1 MLNGYKIFNLSTT
14 FSIVKV
20 ATDMKIYK
28 NFQFKLFI
36 LQTLIIVSILSL
48 FATISLNSMVSYTES
63 ELESRLNSDR
73 ENLEEKINLNLYN
86 IENSMSFLLNS
97 NELKNFDI
105 NKFDIIVQNIISN
118 TPIIT
123 QIYIMDKNGMQ
134 IYKSS
139 YLDSL
144 GNRAD
149 RDYFQKAING
159 EKFFSDV
166 IISRSTNESIA
177 VYAAPIK
184 SKNKIIGVLGCSI
197 NLNFLSENLS
207 YSNGSISISQDMYG
221 FIVDREGTVIAHPNK
236 DFVFQR
242 LNLYYL
248 EPVKEALSGNSGI
261 GNYIFENANK
271 IVSFGKLENTGWG
284 VFVQVPQET
293 AFKGVSILKK
303 LHFVLFVILII
314 TSMLISYF
322 ASKYMKKPISNIL
335 NMISQFENQRAII
348 IKTSTRDDEF
358 GIIENSFIDMANTIT
373 EDQNQLELRITQR
386 TEELTKT
393 MDELM
398 NAQNKIML
406 TEKMNSLNKF
416 ISSLAH
422 EINTPLGNTL
432 TSVTFTETV
441 LSDLITSIENGKLS
455 KTIFVNK
462 LMNIIE
468 SVEIIKDQVIK
479 SKNLLDI
486 ITSLNTNDSSTCN
499 TIPCTKL
506 TPYLKQYE
514 FDLSTLI
521 YNTEHI
527 INMDIHL
534 PEDFCIIYPEKLL
547 QILKI
552 LITNSVEHAFP
563 KNFKGIIDIII
574 TKDDNF
580 LYISYSNNGNN
591 IPDDYI
597 NHIFEPFFKGNM
609 GGTGKGLGLTILY
622 ELVVQFF
629 EGEIYC
635 KNLDSEGVEFKI
647 MIPIIHLINTSCEFC
662 NLD

>member
-1 MLNGYKIFNLSTT
+1 MLNGYKIFNLSTA
-14 FSIVKV
+14 FSVIKV
-20 ATDMKIYK
+20 DTDMKIYK
-28 NFQFKLFI
+28 SFQFKLFL
-36 LQTLIIVSILSL
+36 LQTVIIISILSL
-48 FATISLNSMVSYTES
+48 FATISLNIMFSYTES

-97 NELKNFDI
+97 NELKNLDI
-105 NKFDIIVQNIISN
+105 SKFDIIVQNIISN

-139 YLDSL
+139 YPDSL

-149 RDYFQKAING
+149 RDYFKKAIHG
-159 EKFFSDV
+159 EKFFSDI

-177 VYAAPIK
+177 VYATPIK
-184 SKNKIIGVLGCSI
+184 SNNKIIGVLGCSI
-197 NLNFLSENLS
+197 NLDFLSESLS
-207 YSNGSISISQDMYG
+207 YSTKSISVSKDMYG

-236 DFVFQR
+236 DFIFQR

-248 EPVKEALSGNSGI
+248 EPVKKALSGDSGI
-261 GNYIFENANK
+261 GNYTFENTNK

-284 VFVQVPQET
+284 IFVQVPQET
-293 AFKGVSILKK
+293 AFKGVYILKK
-303 LHFVLFVILII
+303 LHFILFVILIV
-314 TSMLISYF
+314 TSILISYF
-322 ASKYMKKPISNIL
+322 SSKYMKKPISNIL
-335 NMISQFENQRAII
+335 NMISQFENKRSIVPTPSI
-348 IKTSTRDDEF
+348 REDEF
-358 GIIENSFIDMANTIT
+358 GIIENSFIDMTNTIAQ
-373 EDQNQLELRITQR
+373 DQNQLELKITQR

-432 TSVTFTETV
+432 SSVTFAENV

-455 KTIFVNK
+455 KTVFIDN

-468 SVEIIKDQVIK
+468 SVDIIKDQVVK
-479 SKNLLDI
+479 SKDLLNI
-486 ITSLNTNDSSTCN
+486 ITSLNTNESPADN
-499 TIPCTKL
+499 IIPCTKL
-506 TPYLKQYE
+506 TSYLKQYE
-514 FDLSTLI
+514 FDLSTI
-521 YNTEHI
+521 TNGTNHI
-527 INMDIHL
+527 INLDIHL
-534 PEDFCIIYPEKLL
+534 PEKFCIIYPEKLL

-552 LITNSVEHAFP
+552 LIKNSVEHAFP
-563 KNFKGIIDIII
+563 ENFKGIIDIVI

-635 KNLDSEGVEFKI
+635 KNLNSEGVEFKI
-647 MIPIIHLINTSCEFC
+647 TIPTMNLINPSCGLC
-662 NLD
+662 NLN